1 MNKKIFII
9 FALFS
14 FMVFAKENIDYEGF
28 RYLALPANISTN
40 SYKNLAYHSN
50 IDKLHSNKRSGKK
63 ILLDF
68 EGRLIYGSAWNKE
81 LNLPDVYNFQPWSID
96 LSPEFNFTE
105 KQRIFNIWRI
115 VGDKFFNYDVTTE
128 LLPDWDLN
136 KDGKDDDK
144 YGIRVLVTTTIPK
157 VKIGSLG
164 YQNSFGVKERN
175 TVLILGRNLHDQTK
189 NIADHIIQ
197 QLEFAIGARDV
208 K

>member
-50 IDKLHSNKRSGKK
+50 VDNLHSNKRSNKK

-136 KDGKDDDK
+136 KDGIDDDK

-157 VKIGSLG
+157 VKVGSLG

-175 TVLILGRNLHDQTK
+175 IILIFGRNLHDQTK

-197 QLEFAIGARDV
+197 QLEFAIGAQDV